1 MMENRLKKALTT
13 IVLVLII
20 ATLATVTAESS
31 DDFVSTASLFTIGT
45 GARPLGMGNAFV
57 GLADDT
63 NALLYNPAGLAFLE
77 KPGLNSFYTNQF
89 NAFNY
94 GSLSAALPKVGFT
107 YLQLSTGTLT
117 ETDLYGNSTGE
128 FNHTS
133 RGLLGAYGT
142 KVGDNLSV
150 ALQGKAYQIDS
161 SSTALGYSLTP
172 AVLYKLEPFQFGAV
186 FKNLLASDITYTN
199 DHTETWQKEVT
210 MGIAYSAERLK
221 LDLDID
227 ALLTKRGIDPGVARI
242 GAEGTIFRH
251 LLLRG
256 GITSKLQSS
265 IGLGVDLKN
274 WQLDYSYQIHNELPS
289 SHRVS
294 LTARFGEDSIPN
306 LEELKEKFTD
316 FLSRVVE
323 D

>member
-1 MMENRLKKALTT
+1 MEYILKKVFPTVV
-13 IVLVLII
+13 IILII
-20 ATLATVTAESS
+20 ATPATMAAVSP

-117 ETDLYGNSTGE
+117 ERDLYGNSTGE
-128 FNHTS
+128 FSHTT

-142 KVGDNLSV
+142 KVGKNLAV
-150 ALQGKAYQIDS
+150 ALQGKAYQMDS
-161 SSTALGYSLTP
+161 SMTARGYSITP
-172 AVLYKLEPFQFGAV
+172 ALLYKLEPFQLGAV
-186 FKNLLASDITYTN
+186 FKNLLGSDITYTD
-199 DHTETWQKEVT
+199 DHAEPWQREVT
-210 MGIAYSAERLK
+210 LGVAYSTKRLE
-221 LDLDID
+221 LDLDVD
-227 ALLTKRGIDPGVARI
+227 ALLTERGIDPGMARI
-242 GAEGTIFRH
+242 GAEGRVFRH
-251 LLLRG
+251 ILLRG

-265 IGLGVDLKN
+265 IGLGLDIQN
-274 WQLDYSYQIHNELPS
+274 WRLDYSYRIHNELPS

-294 LTARFGEDSIPN
+294 LTARFGEDSIPS
-306 LEELKEKFTD
+306 LEELKGTFKD
-316 FLSRVVE
+316 FLSKAIE
-323 D
+323 G